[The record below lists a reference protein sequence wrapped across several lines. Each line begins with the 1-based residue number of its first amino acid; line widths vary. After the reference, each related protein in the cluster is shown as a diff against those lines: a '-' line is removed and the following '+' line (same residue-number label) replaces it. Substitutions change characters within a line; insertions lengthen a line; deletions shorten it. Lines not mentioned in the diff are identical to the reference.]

1 MLTLSLVESLF
12 FIFLNMTLKCGIDF
26 GGFFFNISTLTRG
39 IHFVGFCWLR
49 TLERGNNVGGDP
61 NTWLETVGL
70 AEYKSNFRRN
80 HIKTVRDMEAL
91 KSFTEKEIREDLH
104 ITKPGTAHD

>member
-1 MLTLSLVESLF
+1 MVFILSV
-12 FIFLNMTLKCGIDF
+12 
-26 GGFFFNISTLTRG
+26 FFFDSG
-39 IHFVGFCWLR
+39 